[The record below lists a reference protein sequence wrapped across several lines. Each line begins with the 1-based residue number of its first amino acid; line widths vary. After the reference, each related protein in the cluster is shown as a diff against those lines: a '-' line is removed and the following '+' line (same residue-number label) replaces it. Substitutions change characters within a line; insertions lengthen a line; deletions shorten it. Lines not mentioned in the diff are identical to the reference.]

1 MIKLILKRL
10 GLNDSIPKQYIRWA
24 NNIVHGDFG
33 ESIKYKRPVMD
44 LVKERLPN
52 TILLGTVS
60 LIITYMISFTL
71 GVISGRYSY
80 TISDYSIQV
89 FNYVMLAIPS
99 FIAGVFAIFF
109 FAFQLNLFP
118 FQGSVDINI
127 KEGTLDYYIN
137 KLYHTILPATTLGV
151 LSTAGY
157 IQYLRNDIIENSQ
170 EDYVLTAQSK
180 GFSTNKIYL
189 KHILR
194 KSLIPIITFLGA
206 DKYFRWCRYNS
217 IGKLFLESVTGQ
229 DYPVM
234 MAMTL
239 FFSFLGLLGNLISDI
254 TYGFVDPRI
263 RSN

>member
-1 MIKLILKRL
+1 MVVFTLAIIQPGDPFSGQQGPNIKQEAIEEQRRKL
-10 GLNDSIPKQYIRWA
+10 GLNNSIPKQYIRWA

-99 FIAGVFAIFF
+99 FIAVVFAIFF

-127 KEGTLDYYIN
+127 KEGRRLITISISSITLFCQQQHWDYYQLQDISN
-137 KLYHTILPATTLGV
+137 IYVMTL
-151 LSTAGY
+151 
-157 IQYLRNDIIENSQ
+157 
-170 EDYVLTAQSK
+170 
-180 GFSTNKIYL
+180 L
-189 KHILR
+189 KILR
-194 KSLIPIITFLGA
+194 KIT
-206 DKYFRWCRYNS
+206 C
-217 IGKLFLESVTGQ
+217 
-229 DYPVM
+229 
-234 MAMTL
+234 
-239 FFSFLGLLGNLISDI
+239 
-254 TYGFVDPRI
+254 
-263 RSN
+263 